1 MEYFRQLDP
10 IWQHV
15 IIAVIIFVAAATAT
29 RTARWLINRAM
40 RAAEERFGADR
51 TKYAFFKNA
60 VSLIIWLIAIGLII
74 STIPELKALAVTLF
88 AGAGILVAAVG
99 FAAQQSFANIISG
112 IFIVFFKPFR
122 VGDMIRVQTHHGIV
136 EDITLQ
142 HTIIVNFENK
152 RIIIPNSII
161 GNEYI
166 INDSIEE
173 EKVCRWIE
181 VGISYDSDVDL
192 ATRII
197 QDIAIAH
204 PNCIDNRTPEEVAK
218 GQHQVN
224 VRLMEFGNS
233 SLNLRAYVW
242 TDDPFNA
249 IQMHSDINR
258 EIKKQFDKRGV
269 EIPFPYHTIVYKND
283 LPPNA
288 RMNPDEQ

>member
-1 MEYFRQLDP
+1 MQYFRQLDP
-10 IWQHV
+10 VWQHV
-15 IIAVIIFVAAATAT
+15 LIGVVIIVGAAITT
-29 RTARWLINRAM
+29 RIARWLINRAM
-40 RAAEERFGADR
+40 RTAEERFGADR

-74 STIPELKALAVTLF
+74 STVPELKALAVTLF

-99 FAAQQSFANIISG
+99 FAAQQSFANIVSG

-122 VGDMIRVQTHHGIV
+122 VGDMIRVQTFHGIV

-142 HTIIVNFENK
+142 HTVILNFENK
-152 RIIIPNSII
+152 RVIIPNSII
-161 GNEYI
+161 GNESI
-166 INDSIEE
+166 INDSIQE

-192 ATRII
+192 ATKII
-197 QDIAIAH
+197 QEVAMAH
-204 PNCIDNRTPEEVAK
+204 PNCIDNRTSEEKAK
-218 GQHQVN
+218 GQHPVN
-224 VRLMEFGNS
+224 VRLMNFGNS
-233 SLNLRAYVW
+233 SLDLRAYVW

-258 EIKKQFDKRGV
+258 EIKMQFDAQGV
-269 EIPFPYHTIVYKND
+269 EIPFPYHTLVYKND

-288 RMNPDEQ
+288 KLNPDG